1 MKFNR
6 LEFEMPSCS
15 NKFTGTNETALDW
28 SSRLKIAIGTARGLR
43 YLHEDCRVGCI
54 VHRDLRPK
62 NILLTHDFEP
72 LVSFTG
78 GFSQA
83 CLLFQLFERHSRYSL
98 DTYLLQ

>member
-1 MKFNR
+1 MKHLNVQINFA
-6 LEFEMPSCS
+6 
-15 NKFTGTNETALDW
+15 GTKETALDW

-72 LVSFTG
+72 LVSFAG

-83 CLLFQLFERHSRYSL
+83 CLSFQFLSARCSIY
-98 DTYLLQ
+98 

>member
-1 MKFNR
+1 MLDLKHLDVQINFA
-6 LEFEMPSCS
+6 
-15 NKFTGTNETALDW
+15 GTKETALDW

-78 GFSQA
+78 GSGEA
-83 CLLFQLFERHSRYSL
+83 CLSFQLLSVKYSRCFYIR
-98 DTYLLQ
+98 